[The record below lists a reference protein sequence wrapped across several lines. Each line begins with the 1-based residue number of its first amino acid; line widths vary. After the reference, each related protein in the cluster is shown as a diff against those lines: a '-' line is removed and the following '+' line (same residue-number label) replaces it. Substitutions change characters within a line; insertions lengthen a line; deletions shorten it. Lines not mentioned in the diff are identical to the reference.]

1 MNVFDMIFR
10 NSGTREVIFSSIYNY
25 LMDRNETHGLKDQV
39 LSRVIGAIPDDKV
52 HLAQKYQ
59 SFDREIVEAE
69 YSLGEVGQID
79 SRIELSTNAGDA
91 VSCLYTEVKILDGSA
106 LNETRYGRQIERYM
120 EEIAKRKDE
129 DSLLI
134 YLVPGPESVMAVA
147 EVEAYLKSCSP
158 DIASRI
164 FLMFWR
170 SGDTTKL
177 SVPETNICRKSFESI
192 LQELLLDDMKG
203 LIPPVSTEV
212 RYVLRSLSNTI
223 QNNFY
228 REERYDPGRFP
239 NRREFLS
246 RIPDIHARLFEYLE
260 SKTGSKRSISRSNTS
275 IGFPYSKAPEGRPN
289 TLLRVLTMVN
299 YRRLESEIFETD
311 YADHLIIQISE
322 KVWKLDDAMKNRLA
336 EMFSGVA
343 DVHFHQFHPNGKN
356 NEPSTW
362 ISFREDLKE
371 DDLPD
376 ITLVIDSFWELA
388 EAQFANWLEDH

>member
-10 NSGTREVIFSSIYNY
+10 NSSTKEVIFSSIYNY

-39 LSRVIGAIPDDKV
+39 LRRVVAAFPNEKAQLV
-52 HLAQKYQ
+52 QKYEF
-59 SFDREIVEAE
+59 FDQGIVEAE
-69 YSLGEVGQID
+69 YPLGEVGQID
-79 SRIELSTNAGDA
+79 SRIELSTNAGD
-91 VSCLYTEVKILDGSA
+91 VVTCLYTEVKILDGSA
-106 LNETRYGRQIERYM
+106 RNETRHGSQIERYM
-120 EEIAKRKDE
+120 GEITKSNDEE
-129 DSLLI
+129 SLFI
-134 YLVPGPESVMAVA
+134 YLVPGPDSSIAVA
-147 EVEAYLKSCSP
+147 EAEAFLKACSE
-158 DIASRI
+158 DVTSRF

-212 RYVLRSLSNTI
+212 RYVLRSLINTI
-223 QNNFY
+223 RNNFN

-239 NRREFLS
+239 DRREFLS
-246 RIPDIHARLFEYLE
+246 RIPDVHASLFKYLE

-275 IGFPYSKAPEGRPN
+275 IGFPYSKTPEGQPN

-322 KVWKLDDAMKNRLA
+322 KVWKLDDAMKNHLA

-362 ISFREDLKE
+362 ISFRKGLKE
-371 DDLPD
+371 DDLTDSPQ
-376 ITLVIDSFWELA
+376 VIDGFWELA
-388 EAQFANWLEDH
+388 ETQFANWLKDQ

>member
-10 NSGTREVIFSSIYNY
+10 NSGTKEVIFSSIYNY
-25 LMDRNETHGLKDQV
+25 LLDQNESHGLKDQV
-39 LSRVIGAIPDDKV
+39 LRRVVAAIPDEK
-52 HLAQKYQ
+52 AQLVQNYE
-59 SFDREIVEAE
+59 SFNRGIVEAE
-69 YSLGEVGQID
+69 YPLGEIGQID
-79 SRIELSTNAGDA
+79 SRIELSTTAGDKVA
-91 VSCLYTEVKILDGSA
+91 CLYTEIKILDGSA
-106 LNETRYGRQIERYM
+106 RNETKLGRQIERYM
-120 EEIAKRKDE
+120 GEITKSE
-129 DSLLI
+129 YENSLLL
-134 YLVPGPESVMAVA
+134 YLVPGPDSTLAVA
-147 EVEAYLKSCSP
+147 EVDTYLKTCTP
-158 DIASRI
+158 DAASRI

-177 SVPETNICRKSFESI
+177 SITEMNLCKNSFEDI
-192 LQELLLDDMKG
+192 LQELLSDEMKG

-212 RYVLRSLSNTI
+212 KYVLRSLINTI
-223 QNNFY
+223 RNNFN

-239 NRREFLS
+239 DRREFLS
-246 RIPDIHARLFEYLE
+246 RIPDVHARLFEYLE
-260 SKTGSKRSISRSNTS
+260 SKTGAKRSISRSNTS
-275 IGFPYSKAPEGRPN
+275 IGFPYAKAPEGRPN

-362 ISFREDLKE
+362 ISFREGLK
-371 DDLPD
+371 DNVLPE
-376 ITLVIDSFWELA
+376 LQKVIDSFWDLAVRRFSTWIEEL
-388 EAQFANWLEDH
+388 